1 MKIALFVHCFYPE
14 HFYGTETYTL
24 QVARRLRE
32 LGHQPVVVSAVFQ
45 GEPRRKEAVTH
56 YEYDGL
62 PVICIDKNFVPHSHL
77 RETYYQESMRPILT
91 SLLDEIKP
99 DVVHVMHLINHT
111 AVLLEVA
118 AALKLPILATLTD
131 FFGFCYT
138 NKLEAASGELCP
150 GPNASRSNCV
160 ACFLKARAIQIDDP
174 EPAWS
179 RFFKNGI
186 LARVGG
192 IGLAH
197 GSRIGLLGQSAIAI
211 AVEDLKQRPEVLARS
226 YRNYHAVVTP
236 TRFLQHA
243 YEAIGLDAT
252 AFNVRFGVDI
262 SRAPKTFPITG
273 APVRFGF
280 IGQLAPHKGADLL
293 LEAFKRLPTD
303 TASLLIYGPEDQVP
317 SYSAKLRQ
325 LAVRSDVSFC
335 GTFPEEQ
342 TRAVLDTFD
351 VLVIPSR
358 WYENSPLVLLNA
370 LASHTPVVVADVA
383 GLTEFIEEGQSGYSF
398 VRGSADSLLKA
409 LRRFVETPSLAAKLS
424 LTTEYSR
431 TTKTMVDDLMPIYT
445 FAMENQ

>member
-1 MKIALFVHCFYPE
+1 MKIALFVHCFYPD

-45 GEPRRKEAVTH
+45 GEPRRNEAVTR

-62 PVICIDKNFVPHSHL
+62 PVICIDKNFVPHAHI

-91 SLLDEIKP
+91 SLLNQIKP

-111 AVLLEVA
+111 AVLLDVA
-118 AALKLPILATLTD
+118 AELKLPIMATLTD

-138 NKLEAASGELCP
+138 NKLEAADGELCS
-150 GPNASRSNCV
+150 GPNTSRSNCV
-160 ACFLKARAIQIDDP
+160 ACFLKARASQSDDP
-174 EPAWS
+174 KQSWS
-179 RFFKNGI
+179 RVFKNGGMAG
-186 LARVGG
+186 LGG
-192 IGLAH
+192 TFLTQA
-197 GSRIGLLGQSAIAI
+197 SRIGMLRQSVTSR
-211 AVEDLKQRPEVLARS
+211 AVDDLKRRPDVLARA
-226 YRNYHAVVTP
+226 YRNYRAVVTP
-236 TRFLQHA
+236 TRFLQRA
-243 YEAIGLDAT
+243 YEVIGLDVK

-262 SRAPKTFPITG
+262 SRMPKTSPEQE

-293 LEAFKRLPTD
+293 LEAFKRLPIG

-317 SYSAKLRQ
+317 SYSTKLRQ
-325 LAVRSDVSFC
+325 LALGHDISFC
-335 GTFPEEQ
+335 GTFPEER

-383 GLTEFIEEGQSGYSF
+383 GLTEFVEEGKSGYSF
-398 VRGSADSLLKA
+398 VRGSADSLFEA
-409 LRRFVETPSLAAKLS
+409 LRRFVETPNLAAMLS
-424 LTTEYSR
+424 LTTEYLR
-431 TTKTMVDDLMPIYT
+431 TTQTMVDDLIPIYT
-445 FAMENQ
+445 YAMENQ